1 MATYTVIG
9 MTCQG
14 CASSVT
20 NAIKALSADAQVKV
34 DLDAKAVSVEGFD
47 DAAAIGEAV
56 ENAGFDFGGAV

>member
-20 NAIKALSADAQVKV
+20 NAITALSADAQVKV